1 MLHNTALLVIFVF
14 RNYTQLSL
22 SPGDPVP
29 AGSGRRLADAK
40 TAIAGTDDGRGEK
53 TGGPVYPG
61 RLSVNNSD
69 VRARGG
75 IPTAELSPAMGISM
89 SSGRGMLHS
98 VSRTDSRGFL
108 DATYS
113 SRSFWIN
120 ESGAAW
126 SSYC

>member
-69 VRARGG
+69 VNCRRPWEFRCPLAGGCCIVYRGLTVEDSLMRLIAADRSGSTNLEPLGLVTARDWWK
-75 IPTAELSPAMGISM
+75 SW
-89 SSGRGMLHS
+89 
-98 VSRTDSRGFL
+98 
-108 DATYS
+108 Y
-113 SRSFWIN
+113 
-120 ESGAAW
+120 
-126 SSYC
+126 